1 MLSMYRLLKAIIL
14 LMAAAACTKGGP
26 DTPYG
31 DLYPDDGLSHEM
43 IVLGKRLENPYT
55 TENISAAIAS
65 VYPGRAKVAVAP
77 THLYVRFLPVDQ
89 DDFELLSD
97 LDLSDYPL
105 DYEILKDGDYYHDPG
120 IDEDKATWQYA
131 VVPEDYVFPDVYYE
145 IIDECCI
152 TENNAPERSAGGI
165 DWEAVEREAYR
176 LTGNGDLLADVSMT
190 RSTEGNRSEWRE
202 SGSDATHL

>member
-1 MLSMYRLLKAIIL
+1 MLARYRLLKAIIL

-26 DTPYG
+26 DTPYC

-105 DYEILKDGDYYHDPG
+105 D
-120 IDEDKATWQYA
+120 
-131 VVPEDYVFPDVYYE
+131 
-145 IIDECCI
+145 
-152 TENNAPERSAGGI
+152 
-165 DWEAVEREAYR
+165 
-176 LTGNGDLLADVSMT
+176 
-190 RSTEGNRSEWRE
+190 
-202 SGSDATHL
+202 